1 MATATKKT
9 PGPAEKKRKIPVV
22 GIIFGVVA
30 VILIL
35 ALVFGTQQIGAEFGD
50 PTVEGQLPLM
60 GGETFDQTATGFNT
74 PSVTGQDFDG
84 STVTI
89 DPTDGRAKAIVFLAH
104 WCPHCRAEVPRVQQ
118 WLDATGGVEGV
129 DVYSVATSMNS
140 AQPNF
145 PPSEW
150 LEGEGWTPP
159 VIRDDSDSTVYI
171 AHGAGGFPYWVFV
184 NPDGTVALRTSG
196 EMNIADLE
204 AIMLGLVAQ

>member
-9 PGPAEKKRKIPVV
+9 TSSPERKRAIPII
-22 GIIFGVVA
+22 GIVAGVVA

-35 ALVFGTQQIGAEFGD
+35 VVVFGTQQIGSEFGE

-60 GGETFDQTATGFNT
+60 GGETFDQAVAGLPAVFA
-74 PSVTGQDFDG
+74 SGEDFDG

-89 DPTDGRAKAIVFLAH
+89 DPADGRAKAIVFLAH
-104 WCPHCRAEVPRVQQ
+104 WCPHCQREVPRVQE

-145 PPSEW
+145 PPSDW
-150 LEGEGWTPP
+150 LEREEWTSP
-159 VIRDDSDSTVYI
+159 VIRDDSDNSVYI
-171 AHGAGGFPYWVFV
+171 AHGAGGFPFWVFV
-184 NPDGTVALRTSG
+184 NADGSVALRTSG
-196 EMNIADLE
+196 ETTISDLE
-204 AIMLGLVAQ
+204 VIMRGLVQ